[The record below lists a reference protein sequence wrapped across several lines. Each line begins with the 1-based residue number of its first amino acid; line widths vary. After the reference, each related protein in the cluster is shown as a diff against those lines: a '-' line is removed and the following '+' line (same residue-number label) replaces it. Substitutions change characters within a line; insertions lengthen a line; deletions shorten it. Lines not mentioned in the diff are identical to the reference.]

1 MIIGTEGTATWTDA
15 DHAARRYR
23 GLSRHWETIPPPVG
37 FDRNRMFL
45 DEMRHFLACLRG
57 EERPLCTLE
66 DGRAALEVALAARR
80 AMTGAPGPDAADA
93 AMLPATGVM
102 T

>member
-1 MIIGTEGTATWTDA
+1 
-15 DHAARRYR
+15 
-23 GLSRHWETIPPPVG
+23 
-37 FDRNRMFL
+37 MFL